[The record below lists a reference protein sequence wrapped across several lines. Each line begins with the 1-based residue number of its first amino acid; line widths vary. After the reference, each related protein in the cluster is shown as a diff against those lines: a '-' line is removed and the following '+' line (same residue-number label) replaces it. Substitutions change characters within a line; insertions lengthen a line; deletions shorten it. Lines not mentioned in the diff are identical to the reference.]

1 MTQRLRVKIANFFRL
16 DCLAIPRRDLIAK
29 KTNPNT
35 KKLTESLGDMLEFLE
50 F

>member
-1 MTQRLRVKIANFFRL
+1 MTQRFRVKTANFFRL
-16 DCLAIPRRDLIAK
+16 YPLAIPRRDLIAK

-35 KKLTESLGDMLEFLE
+35 KKLTESLGVMLEFLE